1 MDIDK
6 LASFDSA
13 EFVRND
19 EEAILFLQDAMESND
34 PAIIKAAMGTILR
47 ARGMVKLAKAS
58 GVSRPTLYAAFSE
71 SGNPTLSTLLPVMKE
86 LGLQLTVKPAQ
97 A

>member
-19 EEAILFLQDAMESND
+19 EEASLFLQDAMESND
-34 PAIIKAAMGTILR
+34 TAIIAAAMGTIVR
-47 ARGMVKLAKAS
+47 ARGMAKLAKAS
-58 GVSRPTLYAAFSE
+58 GVSRPALYAAFSDK
-71 SGNPTLSTLLPVMKE
+71 GNPTLSTMIAVMKE
-86 LGLQLTVKPAQ
+86 LGLQLSVKPARL
-97 A
+97 